1 MEEKRRGMTFYY
13 DPKNKKLN
21 IAYPEMGI
29 HIAKSAKDRAL
40 RLPSLTDVTER
51 KAAKNL
57 SLFKIARRVK
67 SWLSF

>member
-13 DPKNKKLN
+13 DPKKKKLN
-21 IAYPEMGI
+21 IAYPKMGI

-67 SWLSF
+67 GWLSF